1 MLEPRNFYRVENM
14 VRAQTSRVQRQASAT
29 RHRAALWVLGRRVL
43 PRQPLLLTPAEY
55 EQNKTVLLAKV
66 RMGEISIV
74 RPDQVRIDS
83 KSDGTLIYY
92 HPNRPTSLVEPPM
105 GTPVVA
111 ETVPVADPDTVPL
124 VPPEPVVDAAVD
136 AAVDAVIESEF
147 PPLSDDAPTPV
158 PDVVSGA
165 VQEPH
170 PDDVIT
176 SKLPV
181 LEQEAPR
188 MCAIC
193 REQPALD
200 GTSTCSVCTPPP
212 IEHKP
217 IEIDTMPQ
225 EETPPETVE
234 EPVVAPS
241 TEAPAVP
248 SRRSKRKGKKS

>member
-1 MLEPRNFYRVENM
+1 MLEPRKFYRVENM

-55 EQNKTVLLAKV
+55 EQHKTVLLAKV
-66 RMGEISIV
+66 RLGEISIV

-92 HPNRPTSLVEPPM
+92 PLNKPATLVEPPM

-111 ETVPVADPDTVPL
+111 EP
-124 VPPEPVVDAAVD
+124 
-136 AAVDAVIESEF
+136 DAVIIENLEPIADTTDEVVVESEF
-147 PPLSDDAPTPV
+147 LPLPDDAPTPV
-158 PDVVSGA
+158 PDMVSGA

-181 LEQEAPR
+181 PEQDVPR

-200 GTSTCSVCTPPP
+200 GMSTCTTCTPPP

-225 EETPPETVE
+225 EETPPELAE
-234 EPVVAPS
+234 EPVVVTPL
-241 TEAPAVP
+241 EAPAVP
-248 SRRSKRKGKKS
+248 SRKSKKKGKKS